1 MITLPFPPADAYRT
15 AIEEYRFQA
24 RFNWA
29 RTHCFLGVN
38 AGLLAVG
45 VAVMAATGGA
55 AAVIIFAAGLL
66 ACGLSA
72 RAVQVTH
79 GYYRTARDRVRA
91 IEDHLGL
98 ADPFRLDTTGGLQS
112 PPRHLRVSA
121 TMVTYRLLAVLA
133 AGNVA
138 GIIVTAVR

>member
-1 MITLPFPPADAYRT
+1 MITLPLPPADAYRT

-29 RTHCFLGVN
+29 RTQCWLVINSGM
-38 AGLLAVG
+38 LAAG
-45 VAVMAATGGA
+45 VAVTAAPAGS
-55 AAVIIFAAGLL
+55 AAVILFAAGLL

-72 RAVQVTH
+72 RAIQVTH

-138 GIIVTAVR
+138 GIIVAAVR